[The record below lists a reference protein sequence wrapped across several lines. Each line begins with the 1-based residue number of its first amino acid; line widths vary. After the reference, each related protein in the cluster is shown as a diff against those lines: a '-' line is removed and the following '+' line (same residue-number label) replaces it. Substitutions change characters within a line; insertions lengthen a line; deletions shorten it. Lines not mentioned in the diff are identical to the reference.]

1 MPKISVIMGVYN
13 GAKTIERAINS
24 MLTQTMND
32 FELLICDDCS
42 TDDSVRIIKKYVD
55 KDERIVLLKNKV
67 NSGLAATLNKCIEA

>member
-55 KDERIVLLKNKV
+55 KDERIVLLKNQV
-67 NSGLAATLNKCIEA
+67 NSGLAAH

>member
-32 FELLICDDCS
+32 FELLICDHCS
-42 TDDSVRIIKKYVD
+42 TDDSVRIIKKYW
-55 KDERIVLLKNKV
+55 
-67 NSGLAATLNKCIEA
+67 